1 MSLDGRLD
9 IVSLNGTGTHQI
21 WTGAGNSSFT
31 LHAQQFSSPTPT
43 GSAVGDFNNDGR
55 LDLAVSGPA
64 GVDVFLNDGLGN
76 LGPGDVGAPTIQLVG
91 EPTITVT
98 VGNPYTD
105 AGATA
110 TDTIDGDVT
119 PRIVVTNPV
128 DAAVIGAYTVTYN
141 ATDLSGNKAAP
152 VTRTVTVQAAGSS
165 GGGGGGSSDLLVLV
179 FLLLSGILDRLLPR
193 HRLIR
198 AQR

>member
-1 MSLDGRLD
+1 
-9 IVSLNGTGTHQI
+9 
-21 WTGAGNSSFT
+21 
-31 LHAQQFSSPTPT
+31 
-43 GSAVGDFNNDGR
+43 
-55 LDLAVSGPA
+55 
-64 GVDVFLNDGLGN
+64 
-76 LGPGDVGAPTIQLVG
+76 VG

-165 GGGGGGSSDLLVLV
+165 GGGGGGSSDLLVLA